1 MKMKKSVFI
10 TLLWLLAIHL
20 TANAQKFALIDMEY
34 ILQHIPAYE
43 KANKQL
49 DQLSQKYQG
58 EVEALTGQAQSLYK
72 EYQSKAASL
81 SEGQRIKKEE
91 EIVAKE
97 KTIAELRR
105 KYFGPEGELFKKR
118 ENMMKP
124 IQDDIYKAVKEIS
137 ELENYS
143 IVTDRASVG
152 GIIFA
157 SPHIDIS
164 NEILVQLGYADSF

>member
-1 MKMKKSVFI
+1 MKKPVFI
-10 TLLWLLAIHL
+10 ALLLLFVINL

-34 ILQHIPAYE
+34 ILQHIPVYE

-49 DQLSQKYQG
+49 DQISQKYQS
-58 EVEALTGQAQSLYK
+58 EVEALTQQAQSLYK

-81 SEGQRIKKEE
+81 SEKQRTQKEE

-97 KTIAELRR
+97 KAVAELRR

-118 ENMMKP
+118 ENIMKP
-124 IQDDIYKAVKEIS
+124 VQDDIYKAVKKIS

-143 IVTDRASVG
+143 LVIDRASTE

-157 SPHIDIS
+157 LPRIDIS
-164 NEILVQLGYADSF
+164 NEVLAQLGYADSF